1 MVEQDVTKRGNVAQ
15 ESGDGAR
22 GELIECIVSG
32 RKDGEWTIA
41 LERLHQSGSLHCGN
55 EGLEAAV
62 GYGSVNNVIGK
73 EASDVDRRGHEH
85 GVNHMDHTVRRV
97 DVCSNDLRLVNF
109 ADALARC
116 GYVAFVPEFTNLK
129 EFRVRPS
136 DVDEVVAAFRHC
148 RGLPTVDPARVGIFG
163 FSYAGGLAVLAAADP
178 RIADDVRFCF
188 LLGSYYDLR
197 DIVNYA
203 TTGYYREDG
212 EWVYMEP
219 RHTGK
224 WAFLKNMLELVDD
237 AGDRRLLSRIAD
249 AKLDREGADM
259 SATADSLGPEG
270 AQLYALMM
278 NRDPDSTGGII
289 DGLSPRILEYFDAL
303 SLPGNI
309 DNVKA
314 ALLIVHGRD
323 DNLMPYTESIR
334 LAENAPPG
342 AEVHLTILKSFQHVD
357 LKFDTEGGPAGW
369 WRAAQELGRVFSV
382 GYELLA
388 QGLL

>member
-1 MVEQDVTKRGNVAQ
+1 MTRRASKYVLWLALALVVFGLGSHIRVAYLATLMLLEVPTPETPGPIESRTPDPIVERMAFDAAGRTIVADIYWP
-15 ESGDGAR
+15 EGKGPHP
-22 GELIECIVSG
+22 GIVLNHG
-32 RKDGEWTIA
+32 V
-41 LERLHQSGSLHCGN
+41 
-55 EGLEAAV
+55 AV
-62 GYGSVNNVIGK
+62 GG
-73 EASDVDRRGHEH
+73 
-85 GVNHMDHTVRRV
+85 M
-97 DVCSNDLRLVNF
+97 NDLRLVNF